1 VYELEYM
8 KKIFLLPLLLIAAIV
23 SAQTEDFSSSEF
35 SYLFHVYYEGGRL
48 SLDRDFRYP
57 YDVVA
62 SPADEGAGP
71 FKADII
77 NFLGQVQT
85 SATFNLEEGNADI
98 SIPFVANAK
107 EIYFYNADGI
117 RLLSVDLSGSSFCND
132 DKVCNQDVG
141 ENFRACP
148 NDCEAVNLPVPT
160 SEAENP
166 TQATTPSK
174 PLLPIIV
181 IAGILIGL
189 AIIFYRFWINKKHL

>member
-1 VYELEYM
+1 M
-8 KKIFLLPLLLIAAIV
+8 KKIFLLLLLLIATTTN
-23 SAQTEDFSSSEF
+23 AQTEDFSSGEF

-48 SLDRDFRYP
+48 SIDRDFKYP

-62 SPADEGAGP
+62 SPADEAAGP

-77 NFLGQVQT
+77 NFIGQVQT
-85 SATFNLEEGNADI
+85 SATFNLQEGKSDI
-98 SIPFVANAK
+98 SIPFIANAK
-107 EIYFYNADGI
+107 EVYFYNADGI

-132 DKVCNQDVG
+132 DNVCNQDVG

-160 SEAENP
+160 SDVGSP
-166 TQATTPSK
+166 TPTTTSSK

-181 IAGILIGL
+181 IAGVLIGL
-189 AIIFYRFWINKKHL
+189 AIIFYRFWINKNHQ